1 MLEYLKDIEEYDALF
16 FMPHPEVDI
25 HIQSNRYKNPGTP
38 IDVGS
43 VGPTWHVLLFKCNEE
58 TDTVE
63 NLDAF
68 DAVLSDPRE
77 YISTLIPEGWF
88 GIVAKKTTTSNSFI
102 SEALDKIKSMM

>member
-16 FMPHPEVDI
+16 FMPHPNVDI
-25 HIQSNRYKNPGTP
+25 HIQSNVYKNPGTP
-38 IDVGS
+38 VDVS
-43 VGPTWHVLLFKCNEE
+43 SIGPSWHVLLFTCNEE
-58 TDTVE
+58 TDTLE

-77 YISTLIPEGWF
+77 YISTLIPQGWF

-102 SEALDKIKSMM
+102 SDALDKIKSMM

>member
-1 MLEYLKDIEEYDALF
+1 MLEYFKDIEDYDALF
-16 FMPHPEVDI
+16 FMPHTDVDI
-25 HIQSNRYKNPGTP
+25 HIQSNKYKNPGTP

-43 VGPTWHVLLFKCNEE
+43 AGPSWHVLLFKCNEE

-77 YISTLIPEGWF
+77 YISTLIPQGWF

-102 SEALDKIKSMM
+102 SDALAKIKSMM